1 MKQGIS
7 LIEKFSIICLLCTAL
22 YLIYLAFAN
31 VTDILSGK
39 SDEPNN
45 FIINFALLLIGICAL
60 WGGVNLARRTI
71 IREQLIDTGF
81 EKEIYARLEPILEE
95 IAGTQVMINSM
106 EEKLSN
112 MNLNIERLGKRSV
125 ELKIPGSDPAFG
137 IDISQQISRFLRL
150 VILINFSLISLIFLL
165 NVWGSYAMLVFI
177 GLYFIWWLE
186 ITYDFHLLQRS
197 SIWAWLFI
205 PILVIPFTTIM
216 GDIFY
221 GNNIV
226 IGGMGIGLVI
236 YVSAYYTW
244 CNYTV
249 EGVLPFDLDDNI
261 NTLQLSQTTGKVLM
275 AFSFILILVLVLQII
290 SVNIFNL
297 AWLPGFSLEQLALM
311 CILSIFFFILSIRL
325 RHKKEEKRAETI

>member
-244 CNYTV
+244 CKYTV

-261 NTLQLSQTTGKVLM
+261 NTLQLSHTIGKVLM
-275 AFSFILILVLVLQII
+275 AFSFIFILVLVLQII

-297 AWLPGFSLEQLALM
+297 TWLPGFSLEQLALM

>member
-244 CNYTV
+244 CKYTV

-275 AFSFILILVLVLQII
+275 AFSFIFILVLVLQII
-290 SVNIFNL
+290 SVNVYNL